1 MIDTK
6 IFVKFDFSKFSSME
20 EPMGP
25 YIMALYDGVAKGLV
39 PVILHILESK
49 EEEVNLGENVINTE
63 VNY

>member
-1 MIDTK
+1 
-6 IFVKFDFSKFSSME
+6 
-20 EPMGP
+20 
-25 YIMALYDGVAKGLV
+25 MALYDGVAMGLV

>member
-1 MIDTK
+1 
-6 IFVKFDFSKFSSME
+6 ME

-25 YIMALYDGVAKGLV
+25 YIMALYDGVAMGLV